1 MASVGG
7 LESGASVL
15 ARAYARLLAI
25 DKTSSREA
33 VAAFVSSRD
42 RSGDS
47 ALSSEELGATP
58 EVFAR
63 FDANADGQVDRSEIL
78 RGFSIESREGSPAA
92 MIARIVANRDV
103 DGDSALSESELSLG
117 AAAFARMDTDADG
130 VVSRLELRRALADA
144 IRLEE
149 ELERARS
156 AGGAN
161 AGQPQTAPGSGGANG
176 GAAAARV
183 DLKARAKLAYR
194 YHDAEPT
201 ELGSI
206 AARAQLLES
215 LRQRG
220 EETVEDAKA
229 RFSVYG

>member
-33 VAAFVSSRD
+33 VAAFVSGRD

-63 FDANADGQVDRSEIL
+63 FDANADGLVDRSEVL

-92 MIARIVANRDV
+92 MIERIVANRDV
-103 DGDSALSESELSLG
+103 DGDSALSEAELSLG
-117 AAAFARMDTDADG
+117 AAGFARMDADADG
-130 VVSRLELRRALADA
+130 VVSRLELRRALGEA

-156 AGGAN
+156 AGSAN
-161 AGQPQTAPGSGGANG
+161 AGQPQTTPGGGAS

-194 YHDAEPT
+194 YDDADPT
-201 ELGSI
+201 ELGSM

-215 LRQRG
+215 LRQSG
-220 EETVEDAKA
+220 EELVEDAKA
-229 RFSVYG
+229 TARISVYG

>member
-7 LESGASVL
+7 LDSGASVL

-63 FDANADGQVDRSEIL
+63 FDANADGQVDRSEVL

-156 AGGAN
+156 AGSAN
-161 AGQPQTAPGSGGANG
+161 AGQPQTAPGGGANG

-194 YHDAEPT
+194 YDDAEPT

-220 EETVEDAKA
+220 EETAEDARA
-229 RFSVYG
+229 RISVYG